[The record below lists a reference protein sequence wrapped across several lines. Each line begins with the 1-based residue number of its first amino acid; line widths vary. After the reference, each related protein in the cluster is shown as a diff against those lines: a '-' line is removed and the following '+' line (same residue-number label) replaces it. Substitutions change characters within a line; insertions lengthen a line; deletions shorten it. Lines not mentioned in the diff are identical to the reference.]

1 VGSGKR
7 FSVLDTISYLRTH
20 ALLPAFV
27 CVTFLFH
34 FRNLFDL
41 GPTWDDWYYP
51 KNFNTQL
58 QSFNPDFDS
67 FSTGYGLGGF
77 TFVEVFTRLMLGNFN
92 VYSEDNFSSLVARR
106 AVLLVLCYVGA
117 LATYGVML
125 SLGYSRNMAK
135 VAVLLLLTL
144 PNWVGQGS
152 INIKDI
158 PVAVGLIMLVD
169 AFIRVIK
176 LRSERV
182 SVRIRILVFGEIFVG
197 FFLSF
202 GTRFGLIVF
211 ILLALSIVISA
222 NRSVRTKKTG
232 ISNFSLVAPILL
244 SYLMLL
250 PLNPILINPIKF
262 LPKAIFGTLSLYQQP
277 AGPVLTNGNM
287 IDGNNPPIWYL
298 PTWTFAQMP
307 VTHFCL
313 LVIGIFALIKFLYRS
328 PIRHNKININQL
340 QFLTIFILMTFGPY
354 LSAIFLSPPLY
365 DGDRQFLMAY
375 PFFVL
380 LMVAGMSYVNKYVK
394 NFGEVFLIRFLI
406 IALCLSP
413 GISIIGSTPFTY
425 SFRNEVIRSP
435 EKWEGDYMG
444 VSLRRAV
451 QSTANLDYQL
461 AYDFSDERWLVVWN
475 QTNIGKSTD
484 VQNDKFLYIATR
496 RGARI
501 SIPNQCIEIENIKTN
516 FLGRENILSFVALC
530 KVQKVG
536 NQ

>member
-1 VGSGKR
+1 VNISKR
-7 FSVLDTISYLRTH
+7 NVVWNILIYLRTQT
-20 ALLPAFV
+20 LLATFI

-34 FRNLFDL
+34 FINLFDL

-77 TFVEVFTRLMLGNFN
+77 TFVEFFARLMTGNFS

-106 AVLLVLCYVGA
+106 TVLLILSYLGA
-117 LATYGVML
+117 LATYGVMRN
-125 SLGYSRNMAK
+125 LGYSRNMGKIA
-135 VAVLLLLTL
+135 ALLLLTL
-144 PNWVGQGS
+144 PNWIGQGS

-169 AFIRVIK
+169 AFIRVII

-182 SVRIRILVFGEIFVG
+182 FPKTRILVFGEIFVG

-211 ILLALSIVISA
+211 ILLTLSIVLLV
-222 NRSVRTKKTG
+222 NRGAGKKKIG
-232 ISNFSLVAPILL
+232 ISNLSLVSCLL
-244 SYLMLL
+244 ASYLMLL
-250 PLNPILINPIKF
+250 PLNSILMNPIKF

-277 AGPVLTNGNM
+277 AGPVLTNGIM
-287 IDGNNPPIWYL
+287 LDGNNPPIWYL

-307 VTHFCL
+307 LTHFCL
-313 LVIGIFALIKFLYRS
+313 LILGIFSLVGLRYRY
-328 PIRHNKININQL
+328 PILCNKMYTNQL
-340 QFLTIFILMTFGPY
+340 RALAIFILMTIGPY
-354 LSAIFLSPPLY
+354 ISAIFLSPPLY

-380 LMVAGMSYVNKYVK
+380 LMLGGISLLKKHVRNY
-394 NFGEVFLIRFLI
+394 GEVFLVRFI
-406 IALCLSP
+406 IVVLCLSP
-413 GISIIGSTPFTY
+413 GISVISSAPFTY
-425 SFRNEVIRSP
+425 SFRNEIIRFP

-444 VSLRRAV
+444 VTLRRAV
-451 QSTANLDYQL
+451 QSTIKLNYPL
-461 AYDFSDERWLVVWN
+461 AYDFSDERWLVEWN
-475 QTNIGKSTD
+475 QTNIGKSSFI
-484 VQNDKFLYIATR
+484 QNDKFLYIATR

-501 SIPNQCIEIENIKTN
+501 SMPNQCIEIENVKTKY
-516 FLGRENILSFVALC
+516 LGRENTLSFVAFC

-536 NQ
+536 N